1 MEIKDAALL
10 LSALGHEAR
19 LSIFR
24 LLVEAGPA
32 GLNAGAISEAL
43 AMPPASAS
51 FHLAHLSRVGL
62 IQGQRTHRFIH
73 YSANFAGMDGLIDFL
88 THNCCQGEACLPL
101 TAACDTRQKRR
112 AGTAGDGSRNDTLNE
127 GARPRGNHD

>member
-1 MEIKDAALL
+1 MEIKDAAQL
-10 LSALGHEAR
+10 LSALGHDAR

-32 GLNAGAISEAL
+32 GLNAGAISDAL

-62 IQGQRTHRFIH
+62 IQGQRAHRFIH
-73 YSANFAGMDGLIDFL
+73 YSANFSSMDALIVFL
-88 THNCCQGEACLPL
+88 TRNCCQGEACLPL
-101 TAACDTRQKRR
+101 TAACDTRDTRR
-112 AGTAGDGSRNDTLNE
+112 AQPAGD
-127 GARPRGNHD
+127 